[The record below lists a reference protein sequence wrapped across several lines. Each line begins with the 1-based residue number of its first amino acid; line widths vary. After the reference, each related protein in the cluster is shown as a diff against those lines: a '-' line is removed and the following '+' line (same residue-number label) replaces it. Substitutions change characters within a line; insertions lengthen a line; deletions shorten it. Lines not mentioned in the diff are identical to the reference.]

1 MTIILSIPLFFMTLL
16 SSFAD
21 VKPIGEAFDIS
32 SIRTIVITGDASSIK
47 ITTKSDEPYRATTSG
62 RRSGWFSSWY
72 SSWFFNV
79 CKDESSV
86 QIDGATLTIDVA
98 MSAWSDIADCSP
110 EVSANVPPGSAVRI
124 EQQAFMAKLKGDF
137 ASLGT
142 SGNAADITLD
152 GHASTVDISGAAVR
166 ANLTYDAV
174 RRDEKIE
181 IAAQSL
187 DADLGFG
194 KDVPVDYTVT
204 AKASYIDSLVP
215 SVPGAR
221 PLVNIRGDY
230 VRARI
235 R

>member
-1 MTIILSIPLFFMTLL
+1 MSIVLSIPLFFMMLI

-21 VKPIGEAFDIS
+21 VRPLGETFDVS
-32 SIRTIVITGDASSIK
+32 SIRTIVIIGDASSIK
-47 ITTKSDEPYRATTSG
+47 ITTKSDEPYRAATSG

-72 SSWFFNV
+72 SSWFFNI
-79 CKDESSV
+79 CKDESRAE
-86 QIDGATLTIDVA
+86 IDGATLTIDVA

-124 EQQAFMAKLKGDF
+124 EQQVFVAKLDGDF

-142 SGNAADITLD
+142 SGKAADITLD
-152 GHASTVDISGAAVR
+152 GHASSVDISGAAVR
-166 ANLTYDAV
+166 ATLTYDAV
-174 RRDEKIE
+174 KHDEKIE

-187 DADLGFG
+187 DAYLGFG

-215 SVPGAR
+215 SVPGTR
-221 PLVNIRGDY
+221 PLVNIKGDY

>member
-1 MTIILSIPLFFMTLL
+1 MSIVLSIPLFFMVLI

-21 VKPIGEAFDIS
+21 AGSLGETFDVS
-32 SIRTIVITGDASSIK
+32 SIRRIVIIGDASSIK
-47 ITTKSDEPYRATTSG
+47 ITTNSDEPYRAATSG

-72 SSWFFNV
+72 SSWFFNI
-79 CKDESSV
+79 CKDESRAE
-86 QIDGATLTIDVA
+86 IHGATLTIDVA
-98 MSAWSDIADCSP
+98 MSAWSDIADCSA

-124 EQQAFMAKLKGDF
+124 EQQVFVAKLNGDF

-142 SGNAADITLD
+142 SGKAADITLD
-152 GHASTVDISGAAVR
+152 GHASSVDISGAAVR

-174 RRDEKIE
+174 KHDEKIE

-187 DADLGFG
+187 DAYLRFG

-215 SVPGAR
+215 SVPGTR
-221 PLVNIRGDY
+221 PLVNIKGDY

>member
-1 MTIILSIPLFFMTLL
+1 MSIILSIPLFFMMLV

-21 VKPIGEAFDIS
+21 VRPVGETFDIS

-47 ITTKSDEPYRATTSG
+47 ITTKSDEPYRTGTSG

-72 SSWFFNV
+72 SNWFFNI
-79 CKDESSV
+79 CKDESRV
-86 QIDGATLTIDVA
+86 ELEGATLTIDVM

-110 EVSANVPPGSAVRI
+110 EVSANIPPGSAVRI
-124 EQQAFMAKLKGDF
+124 EQQAFMAKLSGDF

-142 SGNAADITLD
+142 SGKAADITLD
-152 GHASTVDISGAAVR
+152 GHASAVDISGAAVR
-166 ANLTYDAV
+166 ASLTYDAV
-174 RRDEKIE
+174 KRDEKIE

-187 DADLGFG
+187 DAYLGFG